1 MDATPLTLGQEF
13 SAYAAQLDFG
23 LRALKNTLPH
33 LSQLALGGTA
43 VGTGLNTPKGYDVK
57 VAEYIAQF
65 TGFPFVTAENK
76 FEALAAHDAIVET
89 HGAIKQLA
97 MSLFK
102 IANDIRLLASGPR
115 SGIGE
120 ILIPENEPGSSI
132 MPGKVNPTQCEALT
146 MVCAQVF
153 GNDTTISFVG
163 SQGHFQLNVFNPV
176 MVANFLQSAQLLAD
190 ACVSFDE
197 HCATGI
203 QPNYPRI
210 KQQLENSLML
220 VTALNTHIGY
230 ENAAKIAKSLV
241 MWEKGCYNK
250 NRMQCKS
257 SRFAYFL
264 RRNCVNSFQELVQSI
279 DWGSL
284 TDALLRVLGVF
295 LCLTVHETCHGLAA
309 YALGDPTAKRE
320 HRLSLNPLHHIDWF
334 GLAAMLLVGF
344 GWAKPVPVDM
354 RYFKKPKQGMA
365 ITALAGP
372 VSNLLL
378 AMLLLLG
385 ARITIAHYVDTA
397 FCSGLLNFLAM
408 TAYMSVGLG
417 LFNLIPISPLDGSKV
432 LFAFLPDRAYM
443 TLMRYEKYGMLVL
456 FVLVWLG
463 VGNNILSEGIY
474 RVYELLVN
482 WIVY

>member
-1 MDATPLTLGQEF
+1 M
-13 SAYAAQLDFG
+13 
-23 LRALKNTLPH
+23 
-33 LSQLALGGTA
+33 
-43 VGTGLNTPKGYDVK
+43 
-57 VAEYIAQF
+57 
-65 TGFPFVTAENK
+65 
-76 FEALAAHDAIVET
+76 
-89 HGAIKQLA
+89 
-97 MSLFK
+97 
-102 IANDIRLLASGPR
+102 
-115 SGIGE
+115 
-120 ILIPENEPGSSI
+120 
-132 MPGKVNPTQCEALT
+132 
-146 MVCAQVF
+146 
-153 GNDTTISFVG
+153 
-163 SQGHFQLNVFNPV
+163 
-176 MVANFLQSAQLLAD
+176 
-190 ACVSFDE
+190 
-197 HCATGI
+197 
-203 QPNYPRI
+203 
-210 KQQLENSLML
+210 
-220 VTALNTHIGY
+220 
-230 ENAAKIAKSLV
+230 
-241 MWEKGCYNK
+241 
-250 NRMQCKS
+250 
-257 SRFAYFL
+257 
-264 RRNCVNSFQELVQSI
+264 NSFQELLQSI

-320 HRLSLNPLHHIDWF
+320 H
-334 GLAAMLLVGF
+334 
-344 GWAKPVPVDM
+344 
-354 RYFKKPKQGMA
+354 QGMA

-456 FVLVWLG
+456 FMLVWLG
-463 VGNNILSEGIY
+463 VGDNILSEGIY